1 MSTIREEIEKEIRK
15 IIGNLKDE
23 DDLKKVL
30 KVKLT
35 KKEYKIITLKSTEI
49 DDNEIAQKLNMDI
62 DTLNKAKMK
71 LTKKLNQEKLK
82 QELMA

>member
-35 KKEYKIITLKSTEI
+35 KKEYKIITLKSTEV
-49 DDNEIAQKLNMDI
+49 DDNVIAQKLNMDI

-82 QELMA
+82 QELMV